1 MHNPAD
7 QMFDQAIERLRAVA
21 RSNSR
26 RDITAAAPEQ
36 VDLVIELGALARA
49 IVDHNRRVMA
59 REPVEW
65 AELADALSAA
75 ARNCRGQVVFHADN
89 GGGAAQT

>member
-1 MHNPAD
+1 MDNPVD
-7 QMFDQAIERLRAVA
+7 QMFDQAIDQLRAVA
-21 RSNSR
+21 RSSPR
-26 RDITAAAPEQ
+26 QEPTAAMPEH

-65 AELADALSAA
+65 DELADALGSAA
-75 ARNCRGQVVFHADN
+75 RRCRGQIVLDLGD
-89 GGGAAQT
+89 GGDAAQM